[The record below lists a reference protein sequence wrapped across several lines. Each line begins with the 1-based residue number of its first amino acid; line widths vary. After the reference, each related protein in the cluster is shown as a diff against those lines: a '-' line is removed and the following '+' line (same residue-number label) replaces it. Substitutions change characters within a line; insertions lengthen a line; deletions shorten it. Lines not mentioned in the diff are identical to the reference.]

1 MRFIATPG
9 KNFKNYVK
17 IILENKNDLENLE
30 YVRKILSRTEFKP
43 FIKSFNKN
51 ISETYLIDETFFP
64 AQLWQDVYKGLKEI
78 MPNVK
83 LENNAFL
90 YNNIK
95 KYEIEEFAETLNLPT
110 KYDLFKDE
118 YFYQLESVYRAL
130 LFKQS
135 RIEVSTGGGKTMIT
149 YLYCRYLIDKII
161 SSDKKILI
169 IINRKDLVRQTATAF
184 DEFDIFNDKP
194 LKIESIYSGAKKVA
208 NANIIIGTYQSLKNY
223 EKEYFDD
230 FSCVICDEAHS
241 AKAYSVRNDIY
252 SKCFNAEYL
261 FSMTAT
267 YPEYKT
273 LDYLSIV
280 SMFGPLVF
288 VKDTYDLIQDG
299 NITPVFINK
308 IKINYNDENKNFSEN
323 LIQSGIIGVEKYRI
337 EKVFF
342 QNYEPRTK
350 LITKII
356 NGFIYN
362 HLILVESVEYC
373 NFLKEFISKH
383 CPDKYVDVIYGQI
396 STINRDVI
404 KLAMEERENMV
415 LIATYETMS
424 TGVSINNIHHV
435 HFPNGGRSIYR
446 IKQGTGRGVRL
457 HKNKKILNIFD
468 YQDNMSKSSY
478 KNHAKERNLIY
489 ENEKHPSKEIIVN
502 I

>member
-1 MRFIATPG
+1 MKLIAIQG

-17 IILENKNDLENLE
+17 IELETKEDLKILE
-30 YVRKILSRTEFKP
+30 YIRKIVSRTEYKP

-51 ISETYLIDETFFP
+51 VSESYLIDKTFFP
-64 AQLWQDVYKGLKEI
+64 AQLWQDVLKGLKPI
-78 MPNVK
+78 LPNIK
-83 LENNAFL
+83 LENSGFL
-90 YNNIK
+90 YSDIK
-95 KYEIEEFAETLNLPT
+95 KSDIEEYAEILTLPPKYNL
-110 KYDLFKDE
+110 FQDE

-130 LFKQS
+130 LFKNA
-135 RIEVSTGGGKTMIT
+135 RIEVGTGGGKTMIT
-149 YLYCRYLIDKII
+149 YLYCRYLIDNII
-161 SSDKKILI
+161 SKDKKILI

-184 DEFDIFNDKP
+184 DEFDTFNDVP
-194 LKIESIYSGAKKVA
+194 LKVETIYSGAKKVA
-208 NANIIIGTYQSLKNY
+208 NANIVIGTYQSLKNY

-267 YPEYKT
+267 YPDYNT

-308 IKINYNDENKNFSEN
+308 IIINYGEENKYFSEN
-323 LIQSGIIGVEKYRI
+323 LIESGIVGAEKYRV

-350 LITKII
+350 LITKLI
-356 NGFIYN
+356 NGFENN

-373 NFLKEFISKH
+373 EYLKEFISNE
-383 CPDKYVDVIYGQI
+383 CPNKYVDIIHGKI
-396 STINRDVI
+396 STNDRDFI
-404 KLAMEERENMV
+404 KTSMEEREDMV

-435 HFPNGGRSIYR
+435 HFPNGGRSRYR
-446 IKQGTGRGVRL
+446 VKQGTGRGVRL
-457 HKNKKILNIFD
+457 HNKKKVLNVFD
-468 YQDNMSKSSY
+468 YQDNMKRSAF

-489 ENEKHPSKEIIVN
+489 EDEKHPSKEFTVTI
-502 I
+502 